1 MSEGKAVIFDKD
13 GTLLDFHATWNEA
26 IGSAFDLVA
35 DQNAKER
42 AAELFGYDLAERRVL
57 SHSAFISETSETT
70 ENLIADLIDVATF
83 KQTINEASQ
92 RNIVANKGATTAL
105 DALID
110 RGWKLAVAT
119 NDSESCAMDHVEA
132 LKWSHFFTSVKGFDS
147 GHGSKPG
154 PGMVLAAA
162 KECNALG
169 GVYVMVGDSVHDIL
183 AGQAAGA
190 ITVAIGQQ
198 SAALRL
204 ADMQIEELGELIE
217 IVDGL

>member
-1 MSEGKAVIFDKD
+1 MPEGKAVIFDKD

-70 ENLIADLIDVATF
+70 DNLIADLIDVATF

>member
-70 ENLIADLIDVATF
+70 DNLIADLIDVATF
-83 KQTINEASQ
+83 QQTINEASQ

>member
-42 AAELFGYDLAERRVL
+42 AAELFGYDLAERCVL

-70 ENLIADLIDVATF
+70 DNLVADLIDVATF

-92 RNIVANKGATTAL
+92 RNIVANKGATAAL

-162 KECNALG
+162 EECNALG

-198 SAALRL
+198 SSALRL

-217 IVDGL
+217 LVDGL

>member
-1 MSEGKAVIFDKD
+1 MFEGKAVIFDKD

-70 ENLIADLIDVATF
+70 DNLIADLIDVATF

>member
-70 ENLIADLIDVATF
+70 ENGIADLIDVATF

>member
-1 MSEGKAVIFDKD
+1 MPDGKAVIFDKD
-13 GTLLDFHATWNEA
+13 GTLLDFHSTWNEA
-26 IGSAFDLVA
+26 IGSAFDLVG
-35 DQNAKER
+35 DQNAREL

-57 SHSAFISETSETT
+57 PHSAFISETSETT
-70 ENLIADLIDVATF
+70 DNLVADLIDVVTF
-83 KQTINEASQ
+83 KQTINETAQ
-92 RNIVANKGATTAL
+92 QNIVPNKGATSAL
-105 DALID
+105 NALTD
-110 RGWKLAVAT
+110 RGWKLAIAT
-119 NDSESCAMDHVEA
+119 NDSESCAMNHVEA

-162 KECNALG
+162 EECNALR

-198 SAALRL
+198 PAALQL
-204 ADMQIEELGELIE
+204 ADMQIEELGELID
-217 IVDGL
+217 IVDDL

>member
-1 MSEGKAVIFDKD
+1 MSDGKAVIFDKD
-13 GTLLDFHATWNEA
+13 GTLLDFHSTWNEA
-26 IGSAFDLVA
+26 IGSAFDLVG
-35 DQNAKER
+35 DQKAREL

-57 SHSAFISETSETT
+57 PHSSFISETSETT
-70 ENLIADLIDVATF
+70 DNLVADLIDVVTF
-83 KQTINEASQ
+83 KQTINETAQ
-92 RNIVANKGATTAL
+92 QNIVPNKGATSAL
-105 DALID
+105 NALTD
-110 RGWKLAVAT
+110 RGWKLAIAT
-119 NDSESCAMDHVEA
+119 NDSESCAMNHVEA

-162 KECNALG
+162 EECNALR

-198 SAALRL
+198 PAALQL
-204 ADMQIEELGELIE
+204 ADMQIEELGELID
-217 IVDGL
+217 IVDDL

>member
-1 MSEGKAVIFDKD
+1 MSEGNAVIFDKD

-35 DQNAKER
+35 DQTAKER

-70 ENLIADLIDVATF
+70 DNLIADLIDVATF

-119 NDSESCAMDHVEA
+119 NDSESCAMEHVEA

-162 KECNALG
+162 EECNALG
-169 GVYVMVGDSVHDIL
+169 GVYVICLLYTSPSPRD
-183 AGQAAGA
+183 
-190 ITVAIGQQ
+190 
-198 SAALRL
+198 
-204 ADMQIEELGELIE
+204 
-217 IVDGL
+217 

>member
-1 MSEGKAVIFDKD
+1 MPDSKAVIFDKD
-13 GTLLDFHATWNEA
+13 GTLLDFHSTWNEA
-26 IGSAFDLVA
+26 IGSAFDLVG
-35 DQNAKER
+35 DQNAREL

-57 SHSAFISETSETT
+57 PHSAFISETSETT
-70 ENLIADLIDVATF
+70 DNLVADLIDVVTF
-83 KQTINEASQ
+83 KQTINETAQ
-92 RNIVANKGATTAL
+92 QNIVPNKGAISAL
-105 DALID
+105 NALTD
-110 RGWKLAVAT
+110 RGWKLAIAT
-119 NDSESCAMDHVEA
+119 NDSESCAMNHVEA

-162 KECNALG
+162 EECNALR

-198 SAALRL
+198 PAALQL
-204 ADMQIEELGELIE
+204 ADMQIEELGELID
-217 IVDGL
+217 IVDDL

>member
-70 ENLIADLIDVATF
+70 DNLIADLIDVATF

>member
-1 MSEGKAVIFDKD
+1 MFEGKAVIFDKD

-70 ENLIADLIDVATF
+70 DNLIADLIDVATF

-132 LKWSHFFTSVKGFDS
+132 LKWSQFFSSVKGFDS

>member
-1 MSEGKAVIFDKD
+1 MSDGKAVIFDKD

-26 IGSAFDLVA
+26 IGSAFDLVV
-35 DQNAKER
+35 DLNAKER

-57 SHSAFISETSETT
+57 PHSAFISETSETT
-70 ENLIADLIDVATF
+70 DNLIADLIDVATF
-83 KQTINEASQ
+83 KQTINETSQ
-92 RNIVANKGATTAL
+92 RNIVANKGATAAL

-119 NDSESCAMDHVEA
+119 NDSESCALDHVEA

-162 KECNALG
+162 EECKALG

-190 ITVAIGQQ
+190 VTVAIGQQ
-198 SAALRL
+198 PAALRL

-217 IVDGL
+217 LVDGL